1 MVLPYI
7 TTSQGCLIG
16 SYSRQKFSFIYI
28 LYYNIFAA
36 ELITLPVSCVLS
48 IRVMCMIYRPLIV
61 QYVVLVLVM
70 KLMKSIY
77 IWYVVGHQ
85 HKKMVLFCPCEDDA
99 VTLVK
104 LQLWPGSAK
113 RPQVAFHSKLMML
126 AEMLLLECHVSLKKF
141 CDTLGLE
148 KSNILP
154 TWVSAYSDIYQVP
167 YMEL

>member
-1 MVLPYI
+1 
-7 TTSQGCLIG
+7 
-16 SYSRQKFSFIYI
+16 
-28 LYYNIFAA
+28 
-36 ELITLPVSCVLS
+36 
-48 IRVMCMIYRPLIV
+48 MIYRHLIV
-61 QYVVLVLVM
+61 QYVVPVLVM

-113 RPQVAFHSKLMML
+113 RPQVAFHSKLMIL

-141 CDTLGLE
+141 CDTLGL
-148 KSNILP
+148 
-154 TWVSAYSDIYQVP
+154 
-167 YMEL
+167 